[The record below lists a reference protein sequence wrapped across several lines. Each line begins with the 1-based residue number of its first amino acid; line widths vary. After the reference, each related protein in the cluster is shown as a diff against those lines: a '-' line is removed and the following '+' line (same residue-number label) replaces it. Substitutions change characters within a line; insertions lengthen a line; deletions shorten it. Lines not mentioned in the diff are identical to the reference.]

1 MVQLEYSRQN
11 LLRYSAGQ
19 HPLPT
24 YHLQYPSMWSFK
36 QFLFFCLSGTF
47 NSGDKRLVF
56 IASLVSSV
64 GETVY
69 PMVIATHPWKP
80 NQIAVGMSD
89 GAVLVLEPLD
99 TDDIQVGSDVT
110 SEQRPS
116 RDVSSSRLS

>member
-1 MVQLEYSRQN
+1 M
-11 LLRYSAGQ
+11 
-19 HPLPT
+19 
-24 YHLQYPSMWSFK
+24 
-36 QFLFFCLSGTF
+36 SGTF
-47 NSGDKRLVF
+47 SSGNQHLVS
-56 IASLVSSV
+56 IASLVSSS

-69 PMVIATHPWKP
+69 PTVVATHPWKP

-99 TDDIQVGSDVT
+99 TDDVQVGSDVT

>member
-1 MVQLEYSRQN
+1 MCAALQKN
-11 LLRYSAGQ
+11 SANQ
-19 HPLPT
+19 H
-24 YHLQYPSMWSFK
+24 
-36 QFLFFCLSGTF
+36 
-47 NSGDKRLVF
+47 LVSVT
-56 IASLVSSV
+56 SLVSSS

-69 PMVIATHPWKP
+69 PTVVATHPWKP

-99 TDDIQVGSDVT
+99 THDVQVGSDVT